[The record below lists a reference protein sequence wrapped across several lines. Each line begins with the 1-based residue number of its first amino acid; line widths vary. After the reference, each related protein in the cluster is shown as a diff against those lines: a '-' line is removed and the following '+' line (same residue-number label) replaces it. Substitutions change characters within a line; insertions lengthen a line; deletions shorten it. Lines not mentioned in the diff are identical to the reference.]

1 MGETPGGGPTRRPQ
15 PNIYTVLALIA
26 VVALLIGIV
35 YVAYKNTQATG
46 KSNPFYVVQSR
57 PVAVATPVAA

>member
-1 MGETPGGGPTRRPQ
+1 MGESPAGGPMRRPQ

-35 YVAYKNTQATG
+35 FVAYKNTQATG
-46 KSNPFYVVQSR
+46 KGNPFYIGQADGATRVVASI
-57 PVAVATPVAA
+57 V